1 MAPVN
6 VKTMVRE
13 EQRLL
18 ALLIAMLASVTFFLL
33 FIFRFLDDNRLTS
46 WQWVFADA
54 DITRLLSILFGSL
67 LLAYVMT
74 RMSFVTRWPV
84 VLLFTSSFTVAM
96 LFWGEPEVN
105 VDAARYFIQAKHLEL
120 YGTGYFLSEWG
131 NQIRVWTDLP
141 LIPFLYGLIFGLIGE
156 MRIGT
161 QVFSSLLFSGTV
173 VLTFMIGKTLWNREV
188 GLYAGGLLLGMP
200 YLLTQV
206 PLMLVDVPAM
216 FFVVLAIFTTIKA
229 ARHGGIEWLLG
240 ASLAITLAMLSK
252 YSAWLILSV
261 VPIIFLC
268 HADQGLRVVGRR
280 GVAVCGC
287 AALFLTM
294 LLVWKF
300 GVIASQISLLQSY
313 QLPGLQRWQ
322 ESLASTFFFQ
332 IHPFITIAALCSS
345 CVAIRKKDWK
355 YVIIGWPLLL
365 VILLDIRRARYMVL
379 VLPMVALLAA
389 YALQE
394 IKNAGL
400 SRSIVSCSVAFSIV
414 IAVFGYLPFL
424 QKTSAA
430 NVLAAGK
437 YLNTIEASEVEVY
450 ALAQL
455 RSLINPAVT
464 VPLLDMFT
472 DKPIVAGQDSFAGI
486 RLANI
491 DTSSLRFTWDGID
504 PGVFTV
510 GAKYRPAEAAVV
522 IISSNRR
529 QALPD
534 PIAKRTAGYRLSKE
548 FTVSDRVFNYQT
560 IIRVYEPASAVSG
573 GGGVVSILTRLIG
586 GEYG

>member
-1 MAPVN
+1 MFASWRSEPPERGELVPVN
-6 VKTMVRE
+6 AKTLVRE

-18 ALLIAMLASVTFFLL
+18 ALLVAMLTLVTFFLL
-33 FIFRFLDDNRLTS
+33 FTFRFLDDNRLTS

-54 DITRLLSILFGSL
+54 DVVRFSSILLGGL
-67 LLAYVMT
+67 LLAYAMSH
-74 RMSFVTRWPV
+74 MSFVTRRPV
-84 VLLFTSSFTVAM
+84 ILLFTSSFAVAM

-120 YGTGYFLSEWG
+120 YGAGYFLSEWG
-131 NQIRVWTDLP
+131 NQIMVWTDLP
-141 LIPFLYGLIFGLIGE
+141 LIPFLYGLIFGLVGE
-156 MRIGT
+156 TRIGT

-173 VLTFMIGKTLWNREV
+173 VLTFLIGKTLWNREA

-216 FFVVLAIFTTIKA
+216 FFVVLAVFTTIKA
-229 ARHGGIEWLLG
+229 ARNGGIAWLLG

-261 VPIIFLC
+261 IPIIFLC
-268 HADQGLRVVGRR
+268 HADLGWRVVGRR

-287 AALFLTM
+287 ATFVLAIFL
-294 LLVWKF
+294 LWKF
-300 GVIASQISLLQSY
+300 EVIASQISLLQSY

-322 ESLASTFFFQ
+322 ESLTSTFFFQ
-332 IHPFITIAALCSS
+332 IHPFITFAALCSVY
-345 CVAIRKKDWK
+345 VAIRKKDWK

-365 VILLDIRRARYMVL
+365 VILLDIRRARYMVV

-389 YALQE
+389 YALRE

-400 SRSIVSCSVAFSIV
+400 ARSIVSCSVAFSLAM
-414 IAVFGYLPFL
+414 AVFGYLPFL

-430 NVLAAGK
+430 NVQAAGK
-437 YLNTIEASEVEVY
+437 YLNTIEATEVEVY

-472 DKPIVAGQDSFAGI
+472 DKLIVAGQDSPSGLRSAS
-486 RLANI
+486 I

-504 PGVFTV
+504 PDVFTK
-510 GAKYRPAEAAVV
+510 GATYRPVEAAVV
-522 IISSNRR
+522 IISSDRR
-529 QALPD
+529 QVLPD

-548 FTVSDRVFNYQT
+548 FMVSDRVFNYQT
-560 IIRVYEPASAVSG
+560 IIRIYEPASSV
-573 GGGVVSILTRLIG
+573 
-586 GEYG
+586 